1 MTLLRQP
8 APPSLPAAG
17 ASYERAY
24 HDQFNNV
31 LRLYFN
37 QLNNNVSALLGT
49 DGGRYLSIP
58 FGAWSSDSDQVAV
71 STTAAYAITF
81 DVVDIADSVTLV
93 DNSKL
98 TVRYSGIYNLQFSI
112 QFANTDSQ
120 IHDTDV
126 WAAINGTNV
135 PNTNSRF
142 SVPNSHGGVDGH
154 LIAALNLF
162 LPLYSGDYVE
172 LYWHTDNTSVSIE
185 QINAA
190 SSPTRPATPSVIAT
204 MSFVSALPDSTT

>member
-1 MTLLRQP
+1 MDNLQNPSPPNLP
-8 APPSLPAAG
+8 LAPRE
-17 ASYERAY
+17 YESRY
-24 HDQFNNV
+24 HEANNNA

-37 QLNNNVSALLGT
+37 RLSGNLQSLFGP
-49 DGGRYLSIP
+49 DGGRFLSNP
-58 FGAWSSDSDQVAV
+58 FGAWSSDSDQTAV

-81 DVVDIADSVTLV
+81 DVTDVADSVTLV
-93 DNSKL
+93 DDSKM
-98 TVRYSGIYNLQFSI
+98 TVRYSGVYNLQFSI

-135 PNTNSRF
+135 PNSNSRF

-204 MSFVSALPDSTT
+204 MSFVSALPD